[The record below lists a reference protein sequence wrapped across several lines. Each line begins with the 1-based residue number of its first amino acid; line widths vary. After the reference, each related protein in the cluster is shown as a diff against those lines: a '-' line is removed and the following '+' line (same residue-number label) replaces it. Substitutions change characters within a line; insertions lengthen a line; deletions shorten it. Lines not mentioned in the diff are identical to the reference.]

1 MSKIINQQQATLVLR
16 SANADIING
25 YKTSM
30 TWSNI
35 NFLSI
40 LGNSMWDK
48 YDLFNICLV
57 EAGSGVSAATLGT
70 ALDDLNVELVLTGLP
85 FINSRYYIQRQ
96 AGLNQSIVGLF
107 NFVRSS
113 TNNIVYYGNNV
124 STFNKSS
131 PTATLT
137 LNYLKITDE
146 LNPSTPLA
154 FPECVFIF
162 KIVGIPKENIGEI
175 DTSRRLTFNK

>member
-1 MSKIINQQQATLVLR
+1 MSKIINQQQATLILR
-16 SANADIING
+16 TSNADIING
-25 YKTSM
+25 FKTSM

-35 NFLSI
+35 NFLTVI
-40 LGNSMWDK
+40 GNAMWDK

-57 EAGSGVSAATLGT
+57 EAGSGVSSATLGGD
-70 ALDDLNVELVLTGLP
+70 LDDLNVELVLSGLP

-107 NFVRSS
+107 NFVKSS

-131 PTATLT
+131 PTASLT
-137 LNYLKITDE
+137 LNYLKISSEAVPTTGVAYPD
-146 LNPSTPLA
+146 A
-154 FPECVFIF
+154 VFIF

-175 DTSRRLTFNK
+175 DTSRRLLISK